1 MTLFLTYVLAGFVI
15 ALPIGAMTIE
25 MIRQGLKNSFL
36 HGWAVGLGGMT
47 VDLAL
52 ILALY
57 FGLASILQYPYI
69 QLPLWLVGAGFLAMV
84 AYEAIK
90 EADQEITLSGEKP
103 TKSLRSSFRNGLF
116 VAISPANIVFWISVF
131 GVVLSDSYEKTNS
144 GKFILMSAGILAGIL
159 LHDLVLLTIVAT
171 TRRVMSRSMIKGFS
185 IVAGVILLGFSFY
198 FLYRFATDLMTYI

>member
-159 LHDLVLLTIVAT
+159 LHDFVLLTIVAT